1 MNYVKYKVLNSKG
14 EIQILPISIL
24 IKIDQMFSFHLQHMI
39 LTNLSWDSMMII
51 KLCLDFLCIF
61 FLVLVGALF

>member
-1 MNYVKYKVLNSKG
+1 MNYVKCKVLNSKG

-39 LTNLSWDSMMII
+39 
-51 KLCLDFLCIF
+51 
-61 FLVLVGALF
+61 